1 MSLFRR
7 RAGVAQLV
15 ERRIRNAFEKNGKR
29 DETLTKLTSA
39 SRETTTRK
47 SVSPQTGRQR
57 LRAPSAASQRASA
70 RGKTSGADARVR
82 TRQTVAMRA
91 GTSTFYAMT
100 AVSLP
105 NWKNCPV
112 DAFFLEIDRGWVAV
126 PESRFPLLI
135 AAGKKLLDV
144 VSVG

>member
-57 LRAPSAASQRASA
+57 LRAPSA